1 LDLPLLELNLKIRFF
16 FFYYLKKN
24 KIVLPWNCLVGPC
37 RPVQLNPQ
45 SSHGASSLIV
55 GMTRSCGSFC
65 VHSVDV
71 CLNKLLCTRDPTQA
85 NIGWWDGQ
93 KKLSELVIRGA
104 PGHWGSTLRIPC
116 VFSAGETSPEAQ
128 SSGNIHGTEWK
139 VCPRVWGL

>member
-1 LDLPLLELNLKIRFF
+1 M
-16 FFYYLKKN
+16 
-24 KIVLPWNCLVGPC
+24 GPC

-65 VHSVDV
+65 VHSADV

-104 PGHWGSTLRIPC
+104 PGHWRSTLRIPC

-128 SSGNIHGTEWK
+128 SNGNIHGTEWK
-139 VCPRVWGL
+139 VCPRVWVCDWKVRGGSGLFSLEAGGCWSLKRGGGRGMET